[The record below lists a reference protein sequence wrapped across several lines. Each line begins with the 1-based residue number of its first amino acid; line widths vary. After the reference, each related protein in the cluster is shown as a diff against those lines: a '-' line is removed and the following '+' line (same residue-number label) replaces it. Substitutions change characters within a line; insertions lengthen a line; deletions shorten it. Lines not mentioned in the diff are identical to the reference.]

1 MKIRL
6 GGMSQCFFS
15 WLLYCQYSVNQAER
29 SGLARCWQGLGN
41 FTGKTWGREEA
52 SRHHLGLCGRSDS
65 YSGGRLLALTE
76 LFSTVLQLTQAGE
89 VLVAEVV

>member
-29 SGLARCWQGLGN
+29 SRLASCWQGLGN

-52 SRHHLGLCGRSDS
+52 SHHHLGS

-89 VLVAEVV
+89 VLVTEVV

>member
-29 SGLARCWQGLGN
+29 SRLARCWQGLGN
-41 FTGKTWGREEA
+41 FTGKTWGREAA